1 MGLILRHFAILLAA
15 AVLTVYSCKSESSR
29 PMERDMT
36 ARMAER
42 GAEEIGIG
50 KCIVV
55 LITELVKK
63 EIHYKAILHFM
74 MI

>member
-1 MGLILRHFAILLAA
+1 MGRLLRHVVFLAA
-15 AVLTVYSCKSESSR
+15 AVLAVYSCKSESSR

-50 KCIVV
+50 RCTA
-55 LITELVKK
+55 LR
-63 EIHYKAILHFM
+63 EISQSY
-74 MI
+74 

>member
-50 KCIVV
+50 KCNVV
-55 LITELVKK
+55 
-63 EIHYKAILHFM
+63 FDN
-74 MI
+74 

>member
-1 MGLILRHFAILLAA
+1 MGLILRHFALLLASS
-15 AVLTVYSCKSESSR
+15 AVLAVHSCKSESSR

-50 KCIVV
+50 RCSAKSRNLRAYIWG
-55 LITELVKK
+55 LATL
-63 EIHYKAILHFM
+63 
-74 MI
+74 

>member
-36 ARMAER
+36 ARVAER

-50 KCIVV
+50 KCNAG
-55 LITELVKK
+55 LLE
-63 EIHYKAILHFM
+63 E
-74 MI
+74 

>member
-1 MGLILRHFAILLAA
+1 MGLILRHFALLLASS
-15 AVLTVYSCKSESSR
+15 AVLAVHSCKSESSR

-50 KCIVV
+50 RCTA
-55 LITELVKK
+55 LR
-63 EIHYKAILHFM
+63 EISESY
-74 MI
+74 